1 MREQLT
7 RAAKLAR
14 IALREEEIPAI
25 EQAFEGLIGHF
36 ERIGSV
42 EVSEEHP
49 RSILALREDELREQ
63 PYQPEWEERETKK
76 KALVIPRVMD

>member
-1 MREQLT
+1 MKEQLT
-7 RAAKLAR
+7 KAAKLAR
-14 IALREEEIPAI
+14 ISLREEEISAI
-25 EQAFEGLIGHF
+25 EQAFEGLIDHF

-63 PYQPEWEERETKK
+63 PYQPEWEERETKE

>member
-7 RAAKLAR
+7 KAAKLAR
-14 IALREEEIPAI
+14 ISLQEEEISAI
-25 EQAFEGLIGHF
+25 EQAFEGLIAHF

-49 RSILALREDELREQ
+49 RSILTLREDELREQ
-63 PYQPEWEERETKK
+63 FYQPEWEERETKE